1 MGPQTALLL
10 KDLIPEMSM
19 KDSRGL
25 VESTG
30 QSSELSIAL
39 LAGDHWPSG

>member
-1 MGPQTALLL
+1 
-10 KDLIPEMSM
+10 M
-19 KDSRGL
+19 KDSLGL

-39 LAGDHWPSG
+39 LPGDDWPSG

>member
-10 KDLIPEMSM
+10 KDLIPEMSTN
-19 KDSRGL
+19 DSLGL

-30 QSSELSIAL
+30 QGSELSIAL
-39 LAGDHWPSG
+39 LPGDDWPSG